1 MKYITIF
8 IYFNVQ
14 TGKSGGGS
22 GKGRGKP
29 MQSPQQQQQQA
40 QQSIQHQQVFIQQK
54 QHTQQQ
60 QQLQQQYQQ
69 QVQSSQ
75 QQIQPKPIMS
85 KNSKIISPDRFV
97 QCDRCCFKKSL
108 HFFRLIN
115 VTFRFQHNVQFSFTL

>member
-1 MKYITIF
+1 
-8 IYFNVQ
+8 
-14 TGKSGGGS
+14 
-22 GKGRGKP
+22 

-85 KNSKIISPDRFV
+85 KTSKIISLDYFAQYNRCRFLLKLLHY
-97 QCDRCCFKKSL
+97 FSL
-108 HFFRLIN
+108 MLRSDSSI
-115 VTFRFQHNVQFSFTL
+115 TLTLC